1 METQGYLTAIVSLIF
16 VLGLIGLI
24 AILARRLGVGIPLKI
39 KNGSKGRRLKIV
51 EVAPL
56 DAKRQLILIQRDN
69 IEHLILISPT
79 TELVVESGINVNQ
92 NSQYSSN
99 NSINDSGYD
108 KDNNDNFIS

>member
-16 VLGLIGLI
+16 VLGLIGVI

-39 KNGSKGRRLKIV
+39 KNGSKGRRIKIV
-51 EVAPL
+51 EVSPL

-79 TELVVESGINVNQ
+79 SELVVESGINVNQ
-92 NSQYSSN
+92 NNRYSAN
-99 NSINDSGYD
+99 NSTNDSSYD
-108 KDNNDNFIS
+108 EDNNDTCVP